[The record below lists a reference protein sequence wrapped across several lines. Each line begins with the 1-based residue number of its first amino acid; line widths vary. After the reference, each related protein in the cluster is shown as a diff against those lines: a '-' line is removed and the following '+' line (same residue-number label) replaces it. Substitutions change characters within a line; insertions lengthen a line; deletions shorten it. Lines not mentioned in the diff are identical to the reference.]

1 MKFIELA
8 QSIFPPCVLQV
19 VADDGR
25 LGPLLVEHTGVNQI
39 SFTGSITT
47 GKRIMQ
53 TAVSAATMKKLT
65 LEL

>member
-1 MKFIELA
+1 
-8 QSIFPPCVLQV
+8 VLQV

-25 LGPLLVEHTGVNQI
+25 LGPLLVEHPRVNQI
-39 SFTGSITT
+39 SFTGSIET

-53 TAVSAATMKKLT
+53 TAASATTMKKLT